1 MVIINQQGNEIQNP
15 DLSLGYLKDYRRL
28 VAHHEAIEYQP
39 PVYESVVVKTYANG
53 GVLKERRLVTPAV
66 NAQDA
71 WDEYEDVQ
79 LYTLYTEEEHA
90 AIEEEKKHQKEEVKK
105 AEEEMQVDGIAEAV
119 AQKDAQIAQM
129 LNLIPKAAALSTAT
143 SRAINFTKK
152 TWVDDPTTG
161 TPITA
166 ADMNR
171 LEQAIVDLDNIV
183 TSLQDSAPRVLWT
196 GNESSLNTELPGI
209 SSAMMIAVDLEVS
222 NLPAAHGTAIVS
234 PKQGQNV
241 CSCTMIIGS
250 IKYVLNL
257 FFNLQDDRI
266 TTIAINSKSY
276 QYRQDLQEPLVLISD
291 VLPVFITRI
300 VAL

>member
-79 LYTLYTEEEHA
+79 LYTLYTEEE
-90 AIEEEKKHQKEEVKK
+90 KKHQEEEDKK
-105 AEEEMQVDGIAEAV
+105 TEEEMQADGIAEAV

-129 LNLIPKAAALSTAT
+129 LNLIPKAAALSTAA

-171 LEQAIVDLDNIV
+171 LEQAIVELDAIV

-196 GNESSLNTELPGI
+196 GNESDLRTELPGI
-209 SSAMMIAVDLEVS
+209 SSAMMIAVDLEMS
-222 NLPAAHGTAIVS
+222 NNPIVHGTAVIS
-234 PKQGQNV
+234 PKQGQNS
-241 CSCTMIIGS
+241 CSCTIIQGS
-250 IKYVLNL
+250 IKYILSL
-257 FFNLQDDRI
+257 FFTLNNDRI
-266 TTIAINSKSY
+266 ITVPVNSKIYSY
-276 QYRQDLQEPLVLISD
+276 SHDLQKSLVLISD
-291 VLPVFITRI
+291 SLPLSITRI

>member
-79 LYTLYTEEEHA
+79 LYTLYTEEE
-90 AIEEEKKHQKEEVKK
+90 KKHQEEEAKK
-105 AEEEMQVDGIAEAV
+105 TEEEMQADGIVEAV

-171 LEQAIVDLDNIV
+171 LEQAIMALDTIV

-196 GNESSLNTELPGI
+196 GNESDLNTELPGI
-209 SSAMMIAVDLEVS
+209 SSAMMIAVDLEMSRTPTV
-222 NLPAAHGTAIVS
+222 HGTAIVL
-234 PKQGQNV
+234 PKQGQNN
-241 CSCTMIIGS
+241 CSCTIIQGLT
-250 IKYVLNL
+250 KYILSL
-257 FFNLQDDRI
+257 FFALNNDKI
-266 TTIAINSKSY
+266 VIIAANSKVY
-276 QYRQDLQEPLVLISD
+276 QYRQEPQKSPVLISD
-291 VLPVFITRI
+291 SLPLSITRI

>member
-79 LYTLYTEEEHA
+79 LYTLYTEEE
-90 AIEEEKKHQKEEVKK
+90 KKHQEEEAKK
-105 AEEEMQVDGIAEAV
+105 TEEEMQADGIAEAAV
-119 AQKDAQIAQM
+119 QKDTQIAQM
-129 LNLIPKAAALSTAT
+129 LNLIPKATALSTAT
-143 SRAINFTKK
+143 SRAINFIKK

-171 LEQAIVDLDNIV
+171 LEQAIVELDAIV

-196 GNESSLNTELPGI
+196 GNESDLNTELPGI
-209 SSAMMIAVDLEVS
+209 SSAMMIAVDLEISHNS
-222 NLPAAHGTAIVS
+222 NIRGTAIVS
-234 PKQGQNV
+234 PKQGQNF
-241 CSCTMIIGS
+241 CSCTIIQGS
-250 IKYVLNL
+250 IKYILSL
-257 FFNLQDDRI
+257 FFTLNKDRI
-266 TTIAINSKSY
+266 ITVSVNSKVYSY
-276 QYRQDLQEPLVLISD
+276 SHDLQKSLVLISD
-291 VLPVFITRI
+291 SLPLSITRI

>member
-79 LYTLYTEEEHA
+79 LYTLYTEEE
-90 AIEEEKKHQKEEVKK
+90 KKHQEEEAKK
-105 AEEEMQVDGIAEAV
+105 TEEEMQADGIVEAV

-171 LEQAIVDLDNIV
+171 LEQAIMALDTIV

-196 GNESSLNTELPGI
+196 GNESDLNTELPGI
-209 SSAMMIAVDLEVS
+209 SSAMMIAVDLEISRNPTV
-222 NLPAAHGTAIVS
+222 HGTAIVL
-234 PKQGQNV
+234 PKQGQNN
-241 CSCTMIIGS
+241 CSCTIIQGS
-250 IKYVLNL
+250 TKYILSL
-257 FFNLQDDRI
+257 FFALNNDKI
-266 TTIAINSKSY
+266 VIIAANSKVY
-276 QYRQDLQEPLVLISD
+276 QYRQEPQKSPVLISD
-291 VLPVFITRI
+291 SLPLSITRI

>member
-79 LYTLYTEEEHA
+79 LYTLYTEEE
-90 AIEEEKKHQKEEVKK
+90 KKHQEEEAKK
-105 AEEEMQVDGIAEAV
+105 TEEEMQADGIVEAV

-171 LEQAIVDLDNIV
+171 LEQAIMALDTIV

-196 GNESSLNTELPGI
+196 GNESDLNTELPGI
-209 SSAMMIAVDLEVS
+209 SSAMMIAVDLEMSRNPTV
-222 NLPAAHGTAIVS
+222 HGTAIVL
-234 PKQGQNV
+234 PKQGQNN
-241 CSCTMIIGS
+241 CSCTIIQGS
-250 IKYVLNL
+250 TKYILSL
-257 FFNLQDDRI
+257 FFALNNDKI
-266 TTIAINSKSY
+266 VIIAANSKVY
-276 QYRQDLQEPLVLISD
+276 QYRQEPQKSPVLISD
-291 VLPVFITRI
+291 SFPLSITRI

>member
-79 LYTLYTEEEHA
+79 LYTLYTEEE
-90 AIEEEKKHQKEEVKK
+90 KKHQEEEDKK
-105 AEEEMQVDGIAEAV
+105 TEEEMQADGIAEAV

-129 LNLIPKAAALSTAT
+129 LNLIPKAAALSTAA

-171 LEQAIVDLDNIV
+171 LEQAIVELDAIV

-196 GNESSLNTELPGI
+196 GNESDLSTELPGI
-209 SSAMMIAVDLEVS
+209 SSAMMIAVDLEMS
-222 NLPAAHGTAIVS
+222 NNPIVHGTAVIS
-234 PKQGQNV
+234 PKQGQNS
-241 CSCTMIIGS
+241 CSCTIIQGS
-250 IKYVLNL
+250 IKYILSL
-257 FFNLQDDRI
+257 FFTLNNDRI
-266 TTIAINSKSY
+266 ITVPVNSKVYSY
-276 QYRQDLQEPLVLISD
+276 SHDLQKSLVLISD
-291 VLPVFITRI
+291 SLPLSITRI